1 MTPNIRL
8 FLTLVVLTPAIACD
22 DTPTGPRPTAVLQ
35 PTAAPSPITP
45 VLCPVSNCGS
55 VTNQLEATTV
65 ITVRETA
72 GVAGTIQSATYVLRR
87 NSDNAVIV
95 NATPSLNVRFTANG
109 SVDVPV
115 GVHWDRGQM
124 TTASTL
130 TVTINARDDNQH
142 TVSTSMTIPVSAFEG
157 STP

>member
-1 MTPNIRL
+1 MTPNVRL
-8 FLTLVVLTPAIACD
+8 FLILVVLTLATACD
-22 DTPTGPRPTAVLQ
+22 DTPTGPKPTAVLQ
-35 PTAAPSPITP
+35 AAAAPSPITP

-65 ITVRETA
+65 VSVRETA

-87 NSDNAVIV
+87 NSNNAVIA
-95 NATPSLNVRFTANG
+95 NATPPLNVRFTANG
-109 SVDVPV
+109 TVDVPV
-115 GVHWDRGQM
+115 GVHWDRDQM
-124 TTASTL
+124 TDASTL

-142 TVSTSMTIPVSAFEG
+142 TVSTSVTIPVAAFQG